1 METVLVT
8 APTYTWK
15 TLENGVGYIGNE
27 RGQFHFALTICGS
40 VIYEFSADT
49 EPEVAGNTGRFTEGF
64 SEWSD
69 CKYMISLCVYKALK
83 MKSRTSIYLPEDI

>member
-8 APTYTWK
+8 APTYPWK

-49 EPEVAGNTGRFTEGF
+49 EPERHCGCGEHWKIYGR
-64 SEWSD
+64 
-69 CKYMISLCVYKALK
+69 V
-83 MKSRTSIYLPEDI
+83 